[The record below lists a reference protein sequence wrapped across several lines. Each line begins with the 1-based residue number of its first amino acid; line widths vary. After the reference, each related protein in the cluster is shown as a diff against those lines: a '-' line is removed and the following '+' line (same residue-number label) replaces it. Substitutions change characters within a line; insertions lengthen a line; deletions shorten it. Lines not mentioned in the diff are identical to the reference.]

1 MMIRT
6 ALKLARIEANLT
18 QKELANNIG
27 VTQQTI
33 AKWELGITTPS
44 HFKHLRA
51 LETTLNKPALA
62 LFPDIFS
69 SPLEQPPA

>member
-18 QKELANNIG
+18 QKDLAAVIG

-51 LETTLNKPALA
+51 LETTLKKPAIA

-69 SPLEQPPA
+69 RQADQPPA